1 MRAACPP
8 CAGRVRTE
16 HSSTQGLSWGS
27 APTPWYSQQRAHV
40 PLLFHPQTELF
51 PALLEVPAPPP
62 PMSPA
67 HFHFLPPALALA
79 GPGGEGMRQ
88 PVLSTA
94 FTLAGQHAHTHGQ
107 LAAS

>member
-8 CAGRVRTE
+8 CAGRVSTE

-40 PLLFHPQTELF
+40 PLLFHPQTKLF

-62 PMSPA
+62 PCPLHTSTSFPR
-67 HFHFLPPALALA
+67 HWWV
-79 GPGGEGMRQ
+79 GEGGEGMRQ